1 MCSKYMYMLALKCP
15 NIAIFI
21 GWSAC
26 CLGSHMTYIPYA
38 GVKERPFVEVIWW
51 NPLHVRR
58 HRHQGQMCG
67 CMLSSVRPAS
77 SWKPY
82 FHTFWMKISFVWV
95 KEWRV
100 GEGLFDGKTEN
111 REKESKILCGPFIHS
126 HSGCPLHM
134 DPNSDSDP
142 DPDADIAIT
151 TTFVPKTCVYVHTWI
166 HTCVDMS
173 KGLSC
178 ARKKQPKENRR
189 RPWPFFVGKNIR
201 FCVYVLP
208 ELSNI
213 TVCVWACV
221 CVRDVTVNVLLSI
234 CLGVIVILC
243 GLSPQA
249 MLRQC

>member
-1 MCSKYMYMLALKCP
+1 M
-15 NIAIFI
+15 
-21 GWSAC
+21 
-26 CLGSHMTYIPYA
+26 
-38 GVKERPFVEVIWW
+38 
-51 NPLHVRR
+51 
-58 HRHQGQMCG
+58 
-67 CMLSSVRPAS
+67 
-77 SWKPY
+77 
-82 FHTFWMKISFVWV
+82 
-95 KEWRV
+95 
-100 GEGLFDGKTEN
+100 FDGKTEN
-111 REKESKILCGPFIHS
+111 REKESKILCEPFIHS

-134 DPNSDSDP
+134 DPNSDS

>member
-1 MCSKYMYMLALKCP
+1 M
-15 NIAIFI
+15 
-21 GWSAC
+21 
-26 CLGSHMTYIPYA
+26 
-38 GVKERPFVEVIWW
+38 
-51 NPLHVRR
+51 
-58 HRHQGQMCG
+58 
-67 CMLSSVRPAS
+67 
-77 SWKPY
+77 
-82 FHTFWMKISFVWV
+82 
-95 KEWRV
+95 
-100 GEGLFDGKTEN
+100 FDGKTEN

-142 DPDADIAIT
+142 DADIAIT
-151 TTFVPKTCVYVHTWI
+151 TTFVLKTCVYVHTWI

-213 TVCVWACV
+213 TVCVCER
-221 CVRDVTVNVLLSI
+221 CDRE
-234 CLGVIVILC
+234 CVIVD
-243 GLSPQA
+243 LSGCDCNFMRIITPGHVET
-249 MLRQC
+249 MLRKTQTT